1 MTTNNSGF
9 SRSAAFLMAIAAVVA
24 VALLYLALTQDSGQ
38 SLRQT
43 ANIQMARALGQAA
56 GVVMQERS
64 NKYVPVPEAPEKVTD
79 RILRIGGIS
88 HTQLIR
94 TDVGNIV
101 FDTGI
106 SLQSAEQMNI
116 LKTAA
121 PGRTTHIILSHSHAD
136 HIGGTRFWTEVGT
149 KVIAQENFPEEQRY
163 LTELEPY
170 FWGRNRMMFPWIPE
184 SPPTNGLLRYGGI
197 EPDILV
203 PLDAPYRFEQGGVQ
217 FEVLAT
223 PGAEGAD
230 NLCLW
235 LPNEK
240 VLFTG
245 DTLGPMFPQF
255 PNIVTLRGE
264 KIRNPIDY
272 INTLEVLISLE
283 PEILVPSHN
292 SIVRGKEQIRSGLT
306 RIRDAVRYVH
316 DETIAGM
323 NAGKSVE
330 ELMGEI
336 TLPESLEL
344 TQSHGKVSW
353 AVKSIWEHYATWFH
367 YDSTTKLYPVPS
379 SAVYADVAEIASAEA
394 LLERAKKYLQE
405 NRGVH
410 SLHLVEM
417 VLAKWSD
424 HREALQV
431 RLAALELLL
440 KQAEQGLR
448 VDYEM
453 YYLQRRIDLTRQ
465 KLKEPFDN

>member
-1 MTTNNSGF
+1 MTTTKSGL
-9 SRSAAFLMAIAAVVA
+9 SRTTIFLITIVAVVA
-24 VALLYLALTQDSGQ
+24 LALSYLTYTKQSGQ
-38 SLRQT
+38 SLQQT
-43 ANIQMARALGQAA
+43 ASIQMARALGEAA
-56 GVVMQERS
+56 SAVMEERS
-64 NKYVPVPEAPEKVTD
+64 NKFAPVPEAPEQVTNN
-79 RILRIGGIS
+79 IFRIGGVA
-88 HTQLIR
+88 HTQLIH
-94 TDVGNIV
+94 TDAGNVV

-106 SLQSAEQMNI
+106 SLQAAEQMEI
-116 LKTAA
+116 LKEAA

-136 HIGGTRFWTEVGT
+136 HIGGTRFWKEDGS

-163 LTELEPY
+163 LTDLEPY

-184 SPPTNGLLRYGGI
+184 SPPTNDLIQYGGV

-203 PLDAPYRFEQGGVQ
+203 ELDEPYRFEQGGVR

-235 LPNEK
+235 LPDEK

-245 DTLGPMFPQF
+245 DTLGPIFPQF

-264 KIRNPIDY
+264 KMRNPIDY
-272 INTLEVLISLE
+272 IKTLDVLIALE
-283 PEILVPSHN
+283 PDILVPSHN
-292 SIVRGKEQIRSGLT
+292 PVVRGKEKILSGLT

-323 NAGKSVE
+323 NAGKSLE
-330 ELMGEI
+330 DLMVEI
-336 TLPESLEL
+336 TLPEDLTL
-344 TQSHGKVSW
+344 TQSHGKISW

-367 YDSTTKLYPVPS
+367 YASTTELYPVPA
-379 SAVYADVAEIASAEA
+379 SAVYADVTEIASAEA
-394 LLERAKKYLQE
+394 LLAKAREHLQQK
-405 NRGVH
+405 RGVH

-417 VLAKWSD
+417 VLARQSD

-440 KQAEQGLR
+440 QQAEQGLR

-453 YYLQRRIDLTRQ
+453 YYLQRRIDLTKQ
-465 KLKEPFDN
+465 ALEEGNFT